1 MYNQPLEFPEIARS
15 EQKLSNLAPMPQR
28 CEGLGCRVTV
38 LASSKWVTVKREGI
52 VRCIEL
58 PLFLFMSFVKRC
70 NNPKGENE
78 VPNSEQFA
86 PIRSSEKLC
95 TANFRG

>member
-1 MYNQPLEFPEIARS
+1 M
-15 EQKLSNLAPMPQR
+15 
-28 CEGLGCRVTV
+28 RVTV
-38 LASSKWVTVKREGI
+38 LASSKWVTVKTEGI
-52 VRCIEL
+52 VRCIEI
-58 PLFLFMSFVKRC
+58 PLFLFMPIVKRC
-70 NNPKGENE
+70 NDPKDENE